1 LKKFTEWF
9 LKKLNDQ
16 KNIPKTYI
24 AKWKLLQEWLVDP
37 MLKLQVEC
45 LVEFGE
51 KIYEPI
57 MDFLVKSEEQPRI
70 LQNNGDITRLL
81 PGRRAHEMPDSVLNW
96 IQSLKNIKADPYNFF
111 STQIW
116 DAITILQDDS
126 FDSFING
133 LVAGIDK
140 ALSSLETWM
149 EMWLH
154 LPLSICRLGGKNGP
168 KFACSYLNAIMG
180 LPWKQVPSLRELCYA
195 EQLKLDLRNQKE
207 FNDFGLHIAL
217 NNSLFKQEFVNF
229 AYSYNLPIY
238 KFPLLYEFVKSR
250 IYYIVVHQQQIEGL
264 FNKYD
269 LKCHSNMTDETKQA
283 KLQLASENV
292 KNISLTI
299 SDLRKERKRKK
310 LENVNNEKSNL
321 NYGVEEADK
330 LFNELFTKKKRS

>member
-1 LKKFTEWF
+1 MKKFTEWF

-81 PGRRAHEMPDSVLNW
+81 PRRRAHEMPDSVLNW

-149 EMWLH
+149 GMWLH